1 MENFFNNILETG
13 SIIASPSKDPDY
25 NFHWVR
31 DSAIVMKSVITL
43 FEKERKNQK
52 YMKIIENYIKTECE
66 HINFHPAEPKFLLD
80 KTPYLGDWGRPQND
94 GPALRGI
101 VCLKLLKVYGRKQKD
116 LLKIIFN
123 DLSYTIEQ
131 LEEPCFDLW
140 EEEYGYHLYTRMVQY
155 KFLCECLYSDKVQYE
170 DLNERIVNRSR
181 ELLGHHFS
189 GDNIYSSYD
198 IHGQILRE
206 CDSSVLL
213 GLSHVDYKLDEF
225 DCFSDNIKN
234 YAYKMISV
242 FTDIYPINKKLNIP
256 FLGRY
261 FNDKYFDGNPW
272 IISTIALYQYSF
284 VCPNFYYN
292 KNEFKNFLKFLYDD
306 KKLLLSEQIH
316 RETGED
322 VSVEKLTWNYSELIT
337 LFKFIK
343 NFQIDNLIDL
353 FVTE

>member
-1 MENFFNNILETG
+1 
-13 SIIASPSKDPDY
+13 
-25 NFHWVR
+25 
-31 DSAIVMKSVITL
+31 
-43 FEKERKNQK
+43 
-52 YMKIIENYIKTECE
+52 
-66 HINFHPAEPKFLLD
+66 
-80 KTPYLGDWGRPQND
+80 
-94 GPALRGI
+94 
-101 VCLKLLKVYGRKQKD
+101 
-116 LLKIIFN
+116 
-123 DLSYTIEQ
+123 
-131 LEEPCFDLW
+131 
-140 EEEYGYHLYTRMVQY
+140 
-155 KFLCECLYSDKVQYE
+155 
-170 DLNERIVNRSR
+170 
-181 ELLGHHFS
+181 
-189 GDNIYSSYD
+189 
-198 IHGQILRE
+198 
-206 CDSSVLL
+206 
-213 GLSHVDYKLDEF
+213 
-225 DCFSDNIKN
+225 
-234 YAYKMISV
+234 MISV